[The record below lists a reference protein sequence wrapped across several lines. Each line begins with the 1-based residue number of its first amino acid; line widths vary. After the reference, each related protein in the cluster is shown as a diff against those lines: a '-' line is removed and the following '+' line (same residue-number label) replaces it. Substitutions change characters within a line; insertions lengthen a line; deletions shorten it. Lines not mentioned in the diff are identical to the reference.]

1 MFGSL
6 KKRQPASSSH
16 EPDRSLIWGL
26 GLLVIFGL
34 VMLFSA
40 SWVVSYAKFGNTY
53 HYLLRQL
60 ASLAVALVFFFITY
74 KVDYHFWKKYAKFF
88 LIFYIILLILVFI
101 PGLRAEYGTARS
113 WINIFGQSFQPA
125 ELVKVSFLIYLATW
139 LEAKKQ
145 ELKSLAEK
153 GRIEDVVG
161 RLNSE
166 IELTPHEKKHFNNVP
181 SEVVAKW
188 FENKNGEDE
197 DNKNNKK

>member
-1 MFGSL
+1 MTSAEY
-6 KKRQPASSSH
+6 KKG
-16 EPDRSLIWGL
+16 I
-26 GLLVIFGL
+26 
-34 VMLFSA
+34 
-40 SWVVSYAKFGNTY
+40 
-53 HYLLRQL
+53 
-60 ASLAVALVFFFITY
+60 FFIEQSPDEVAEDI
-74 KVDYHFWKKYAKFF
+74 KLK
-88 LIFYIILLILVFI
+88 IL
-101 PGLRAEYGTARS
+101 
-113 WINIFGQSFQPA
+113 
-125 ELVKVSFLIYLATW
+125 ELPDF
-139 LEAKKQ
+139 KKQ